1 VKPLEEVR
9 DHVLATVP
17 RLRPETIPLARA
29 LGRILAEPVTA
40 PHDVPHFANS
50 AMDGYAIRAA
60 DVSEPGVVLDVTE
73 EVAAGAVA
81 RGIVKAGEAMK
92 LMTGAPMPEGAD
104 AVVRVEDTEEDAGGV
119 RILAAVSRGNHV
131 RAPGGDLRR
140 GDQVFAAGVRL
151 SSTHVG
157 VLASIGAVELEV
169 ARLPRIAVMSTGDE
183 LAAPEKEEL
192 APGMIRDS
200 NRPMLLALLEEAGV
214 ETIDL
219 GAIGDDADV
228 LRATVGRAAIE
239 ADVIVTSGGV
249 SMGDY
254 DLIKTVLAAETGVE
268 MFQLAMKPGKPF
280 GFGPVG
286 GTPLFGLPGNPVSV
300 LVSFEQLVRPAL
312 LAMQGARAILRPRL
326 RGRAGER
333 MVSDPE
339 KVEFVRAR
347 LADGKVV
354 RTGGQGSHILS
365 GAANAD
371 FFAVLPVGVAAV
383 EADEEVVIELFRAEV
398 SREIGE

>member
-9 DHVLATVP
+9 DHVLGTVL
-17 RLRPETIPLARA
+17 RLGSETVSLGDA
-29 LGRILAEPVTA
+29 LGRVLAEPVTA

-50 AMDGYAIRAA
+50 AMDGYAARGG
-60 DVSEPGVVLDVTE
+60 DVSSQGATLELVGEVPAGGVADTVVET
-73 EVAAGAVA
+73 
-81 RGIVKAGEAMK
+81 GEAMK
-92 LMTGAPMPEGAD
+92 IMTGAPMPEGAD
-104 AVVRVEDTEEDAGGV
+104 TVVRVEDTEEENGKV
-119 RILAAVSRGNHV
+119 RILAAAAQGAHV

-140 GDQVFAAGVRL
+140 GDQVFPSGVRL
-151 SSTHVG
+151 SATHVG
-157 VLASIGAVELEV
+157 VLASIGVTRPVVSHLPTVAVV
-169 ARLPRIAVMSTGDE
+169 STGDE
-183 LAAPEKEEL
+183 LADPETEEL
-192 APGMIRDS
+192 GPGMIRDS
-200 NRPMLLALLEEAGV
+200 NRPMLLALLAETGV
-214 ETIDL
+214 ETMDL

-228 LRATVGRAAIE
+228 LRATIGRAAAE

-254 DLIKTVLAAETGVE
+254 DLIKTVLSAETGVE
-268 MFQLAMKPGKPF
+268 MFKVAMKPGKPF

-326 RGRAGER
+326 RGMAGER
-333 MVSDPE
+333 LESDPE

-347 LADGKVV
+347 LVEGRVV
-354 RTGGQGSHILS
+354 RTGGQGSHVLS

-371 FFAVLPVGVAAV
+371 FFAVLPVGVALV
-383 EADEEVVIELFRAEV
+383 DEGEEVSVELFRAAA
-398 SREIGE
+398 SRGRDE